1 MTMIASKAISH
12 VRCCLASLILLG
24 TLPGVA
30 SAAEGAGTLAPYFTP
45 AGRASA
51 RPDADGFIRRWLILE
66 PIAKPNRTNTVF
78 TGSYVRKTLTAYPF
92 PNQTS
97 GLPRAGE
104 TVTVEGQTLAWHA
117 LDSSAF
123 DVKLF
128 NFAQSLGKTKYGVIF
143 HVATVV
149 DSPRDMQVRM
159 AVGSNSASMW
169 WVNGAETAVLFNDRR
184 MVMDD
189 VVSRRITLKKGRN
202 IIRGAVINGPG
213 LSDYCVRFIDEA
225 GRGVTDLAVT
235 TL

>member
-1 MTMIASKAISH
+1 MIASKAISH
-12 VRCCLASLILLG
+12 VRFCLAPLVLLG
-24 TLPGVA
+24 TLQGVA
-30 SAAEGAGTLAPYFTP
+30 SAAEGAATLAPYFTP
-45 AGRASA
+45 AGRVPA
-51 RPDADGFIRRWLILE
+51 RPDGDGFIRRWLILE
-66 PIAKPNRTNTVF
+66 PINKPNRTNSVF

-92 PNQTS
+92 PTQTA
-97 GLPRAGE
+97 GVPRAGE
-104 TVTVEGQTLAWHA
+104 TVTVEGQTLTWHA
-117 LDSSAF
+117 LDATAF

-128 NFAQSLGKTKYGVIF
+128 NFAQSLDKTKYGVIF

-149 DSPRDMQVRM
+149 DSPRDMEVRI

-169 WVNGAETAVLFNDRR
+169 WVNGVETAVLFNDRR

-213 LSDYCVRFIDEA
+213 LSDYCVRFIDAA
-225 GRGVTDLAVT
+225 GHGVTDLAVT